1 MRFINITTRPWSIL
15 GLFLFAAV
23 LFSGCGDDDDDDDP
37 TVTPVED
44 GLYIVGDASAFGS
57 PSLNGNFSIAR
68 NEVFNGDYNSGA
80 IAENDRPELLE
91 AFAAISSTGSFT
103 VRQINGSTTTDWGFG
118 GDLAVIP
125 ASSEADGPQVDFQRG
140 SLVAGGSAITVPAD
154 GLYHIILDTEAA
166 VLVVTPVAY
175 WGVIGAATPGGWSS
189 DTQLPSTGFST
200 SGMTFQATDIAMTLA
215 DYKFRHS
222 GGWKINIDENFDNG
236 AGVDPGIK
244 VNTNF
249 GGSPDMLVPGGD
261 NISNTVTGFYTVSM
275 DWTPGEGFAVTLTK
289 TDDLPTF
296 DYSNTNLGLIG
307 AGLTVNG
314 VAYTWDEGEDY
325 QSSTPAVNGNI
336 YTWNYTDVEVN
347 TSGGG
352 FKVREDGMWANI
364 NFGYTGVTMAGSAAA
379 DFETNGDGNFVPLVD
394 GAVYN
399 FTLEIDGATDLRT
412 FTAEP
417 A

>member
-166 VLVVTPVAY
+166 V
-175 WGVIGAATPGGWSS
+175 
-189 DTQLPSTGFST
+189 
-200 SGMTFQATDIAMTLA
+200 
-215 DYKFRHS
+215 
-222 GGWKINIDENFDNG
+222 
-236 AGVDPGIK
+236 
-244 VNTNF
+244 
-249 GGSPDMLVPGGD
+249 
-261 NISNTVTGFYTVSM
+261 
-275 DWTPGEGFAVTLTK
+275 
-289 TDDLPTF
+289 
-296 DYSNTNLGLIG
+296 
-307 AGLTVNG
+307 
-314 VAYTWDEGEDY
+314 
-325 QSSTPAVNGNI
+325 
-336 YTWNYTDVEVN
+336 
-347 TSGGG
+347 
-352 FKVREDGMWANI
+352 
-364 NFGYTGVTMAGSAAA
+364 
-379 DFETNGDGNFVPLVD
+379 
-394 GAVYN
+394 
-399 FTLEIDGATDLRT
+399 
-412 FTAEP
+412 
-417 A
+417 